1 MGLRRTGHDLVT
13 EQQQHSAL
21 KGNEVS
27 NYEKRQKNLKCI
39 ILSERSQSEK
49 ATYSVCVCV
58 CVCMCMCVVLV
69 CVVFVCVVCV
79 VCVCVLLVWKEGGR
93 RSMQESEYGFPFSCM
108 KWASLVAQLVKNP
121 PAM

>member
-1 MGLRRTGHDLVT
+1 MGSKRVGHNWAT

-39 ILSERSQSEK
+39 ILSERSQSEN

-58 CVCMCMCVVLV
+58 CLYVYVC
-69 CVVFVCVVCV
+69 
-79 VCVCVLLVWKEGGR
+79 
-93 RSMQESEYGFPFSCM
+93 
-108 KWASLVAQLVKNP
+108 
-121 PAM
+121 